1 MVKIGPINVGKKEKR
16 SFFNLTHDVNTTS
29 DFGFCQPTLIR
40 HFIKGSKINLK
51 SNTFVRLAPLP
62 VPTFGRVQCQQ
73 HTAFVPMTDVFEA
86 FDYLQSNKSVSSAL
100 RSYVPVSTDF
110 CCNQFL
116 LGSLFTLF
124 FSCSSYFSQDLDKW
138 LSRLPFRLSINVN
151 TSFIADSSVKSEL
164 ESLGL
169 QGAWFDALNDER
181 VYSSAVSEN
190 TRTYIFKLALSLI
203 ASSEQTPLT
212 NLLNRYFYAQE
223 EGFDFE
229 YTSIDN
235 IDIGTGATIRTNIV
249 PLLAFSWLHNRWY
262 PNVAFENIDYT
273 VEDYGSLIGYS
284 NNIANPFPFEVVD
297 GRNSYL
303 HDSFDLNSADFVFKE
318 DYIDFP
324 QASYAGGFV
333 VGVHLTPNGKRL
345 IKIFNACRIHFG
357 RKKDVSLDK
366 ILAYYKVWFDKFNAG
381 RNIQWRDTN
390 AYKLIHSFYDT
401 GIPTEKVFRQRDL
414 YIDFDFLDVNIIRN
428 LRLTWL
434 NFLCDLTNCVYC
446 SPLDNITVAT
456 DSPILENTMQTH
468 SNPIYDV
475 PGFAGSNTI
484 EVPSTKD
491 NTIQAITDDAAPYYQ
506 TYGNQTGI
514 SVRLMQTLYKLVNK
528 NSVLGSKVDEYLRA
542 HGIANGLPK
551 TKILGDNKFMC
562 TLDEVFATVNNDSS
576 LLGEY
581 AGKGVGS
588 GQSETM
594 HFECDSFGY
603 LIQFTTLVPLGG
615 YAQGDSFE
623 YISRYDFYQS
633 EFDSLGM
640 EVLPQSSVLGQRDYF
655 MSTPFDDSVFGF
667 VPRYF
672 NLKVENNLQ
681 NGGFVFN
688 SEKSSF
694 LPYSLDKIISQPSVE
709 EFINANTLL
718 PSVYDKFFNNLP
730 ADEELRYIGRKE
742 FYGNFDRIFY
752 DTTGKTDNFIIHIV
766 QELSMYA
773 PMKPIDNSFETYD
786 EFNDDS
792 VQKVEHA

>member
-1 MVKIGPINVGKKEKR
+1 MVKIGSISVGKKEKR

-40 HFIKGSKINLK
+40 HFIKGTKINLK

-110 CCNQFL
+110 CSNQFL
-116 LGSLFTLF
+116 LSSLFTLF
-124 FSCSSYFSQDLDKW
+124 FSVSKFYVPLSLDGPDAW
-138 LSRLPFRLSINVN
+138 LSRLPFRISINLQVAYFRTDIQQKLIN
-151 TSFIADSSVKSEL
+151 
-164 ESLGL
+164 LGFK
-169 QGAWFDALNDER
+169 ATDYFDILNDVRIYNNDNVEQ
-181 VYSSAVSEN
+181 SLIN
-190 TRTYIFKLALSLI
+190 DLTKLALVII
-203 ASSEQTPLT
+203 ADNSDPL
-212 NLLNRYFYAQE
+212 LVDYLNNYFYNTS
-223 EGFDFE
+223 EGFDE
-229 YTSIDN
+229 N
-235 IDIGTGATIRTNIV
+235 ITGIHNISFDTGSRVFSQKV
-249 PLLAFSWLHNRWY
+249 PLLAFSWVHSRKLASLSGFNRTMY
-262 PNVAFENIDYT
+262 NDSDLLSLTGQDFNVFSSYDSRFSYIYDPIDYHSADYIFKSFFSLDYDVYSNQGQVAF
-273 VEDYGSLIGYS
+273 
-284 NNIANPFPFEVVD
+284 
-297 GRNSYL
+297 
-303 HDSFDLNSADFVFKE
+303 
-318 DYIDFP
+318 
-324 QASYAGGFV
+324 
-333 VGVHLTPNGKRL
+333 GVHLTPQGKRIL
-345 IKIFNACRIHFG
+345 KVFNASRIHFG

-366 ILAYYKVWFDKFNAG
+366 LYAYYKVWFDKYNAG

-390 AYKLIHSFYDT
+390 CYKLIHSFYDT
-401 GIPTEKVFRQRDL
+401 GIPTEKVFRQGLVLD
-414 YIDFDFLDVNIIRN
+414 YDFLNETIVSN
-428 LRLTWL
+428 LRLNWL
-434 NFLCDLTNCVYC
+434 NFLLDIPNCVYC

-468 SNPIYDV
+468 SNPLYDV

-484 EVPSTKD
+484 EVPYTKD
-491 NTIQAITDDAAPYYQ
+491 NSIQALTDDTAPYYQ
-506 TYGNQTGI
+506 IYGNQTGI

-562 TLDEVFATVNNDSS
+562 TLDEVFATVNNEAS

-594 HFECDSFGY
+594 HFETDSFGY
-603 LIQFTTLVPLGG
+603 LIQLTLLVPLGG
-615 YAQGDSFE
+615 YVQGDSSE

-640 EVLPQSSVLGQRDYF
+640 EVLPQSGVIGQSNYF
-655 MSTPFDDSVFGF
+655 LSRPIDDSVFGF

-672 NLKVENNLQ
+672 NLKIENNLQ

-688 SEKSSF
+688 SESASF
-694 LPYSLDKIISQPSVE
+694 LPYSLDKIISNPSVDD
-709 EFINANTLL
+709 FMRFDKVIGDL
-718 PSVYDKFFNNLP
+718 PC
-730 ADEELRYIGRKE
+730 DEELRYIGRKE

-766 QELSMYA
+766 QDLSMYA